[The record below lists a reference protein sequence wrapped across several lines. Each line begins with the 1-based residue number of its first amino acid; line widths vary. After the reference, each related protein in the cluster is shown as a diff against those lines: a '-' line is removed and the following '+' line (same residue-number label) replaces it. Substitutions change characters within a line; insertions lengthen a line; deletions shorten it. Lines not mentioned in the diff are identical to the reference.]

1 MYFTSQERTIIVLC
15 FKDLIT
21 SIIQE
26 HYNNK
31 EDDSKTKS
39 AVKLIENDIAL
50 VNMNS
55 SLYPSF
61 MVMTDLDTQLKLIP
75 ERLKLLLNLLLK

>member
-1 MYFTSQERTIIVLC
+1 MYFTSQERTTIVIC
-15 FKDLIT
+15 FKDLIS

-31 EDDSKTKS
+31 EDDGKTKS

-61 MVMTDLDTQLKLIP
+61 KVMTDLGRQLKLIP
-75 ERLKLLLNLLLK
+75 ERLKLLLNLLLR